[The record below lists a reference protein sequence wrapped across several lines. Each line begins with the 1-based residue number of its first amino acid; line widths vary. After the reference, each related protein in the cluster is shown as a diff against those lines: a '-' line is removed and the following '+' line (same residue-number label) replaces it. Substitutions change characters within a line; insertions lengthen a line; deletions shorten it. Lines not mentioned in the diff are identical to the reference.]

1 MCITDFADFF
11 LFFFIVFSFVL
22 YLLYSVFALL
32 QALDADG
39 DGRIQLDEFEGWVTK
54 GFHMNLKQLETFAGK
69 GESQA
74 VLVDFLLSLRADVKG
89 VMRRIVSKY
98 KSEMERAS
106 RMDVD
111 FDFYSSFLFQTGFI
125 GFATFSSYLKHPNKL
140 FFNVYKYILTFFLP
154 HTLLHYL

>member
-89 VMRRIVSKY
+89 VMRRIVSKIQ
-98 KSEMERAS
+98 KRNGAS
-106 RMDVD
+106 IANGCR
-111 FDFYSSFLFQTGFI
+111 FRFLFL
-125 GFATFSSYLKHPNKL
+125 FSLSNWFHWHRLVFLL
-140 FFNVYKYILTFFLP
+140 FKTPKQVFFFF
-154 HTLLHYL
+154 

>member
-1 MCITDFADFF
+1 MCIGRKTIYFERMNFVYSFIIIVVVGMCVLQILLTFF
-11 LFFFIVFSFVL
+11 CFFSFVFSFVW

-54 GFHMNLKQLETFAGK
+54 GFHMNLKQLETFAGE

-89 VMRRIVSKY
+89 VMRRIVSKIQ
-98 KSEMERAS
+98 K
-106 RMDVD
+106 RM
-111 FDFYSSFLFQTGFI
+111 G
-125 GFATFSSYLKHPNKL
+125 
-140 FFNVYKYILTFFLP
+140 
-154 HTLLHYL
+154 

>member
-89 VMRRIVSKY
+89 VMRRIVSEIQK
-98 KSEMERAS
+98 
-106 RMDVD
+106 RM
-111 FDFYSSFLFQTGFI
+111 G
-125 GFATFSSYLKHPNKL
+125 
-140 FFNVYKYILTFFLP
+140 
-154 HTLLHYL
+154 

>member
-1 MCITDFADFF
+1 MEK
-11 LFFFIVFSFVL
+11 
-22 YLLYSVFALL
+22 SVFALL

-111 FDFYSSFLFQTGFI
+111 FDFYSSFFFQIDFI
-125 GFATFSSYLKHPNKL
+125 VFATFSSYLKHPNKF
-140 FFNVYKYILTFFLP
+140 FFNPINIFDIFLP
-154 HTLLHYL
+154 HTITSIIKNLLFFSL